1 MAQLPRERHRVLVV
15 SNLFPPHVLGG
26 AEIVAYR
33 QAVQLTK
40 RGYDVPVFAGWPAP
54 PESAGGLEMETVG
67 GLRVYRVPLTS
78 FEPDDNFFSAA
89 VAKRFYAVLN
99 AERPE
104 IVHFH
109 NVVGLGFSLITAAHR
124 SGARVLVTLHDH
136 AGYCFRATA
145 LREDGSICSDTEAC
159 ASACRGAIR
168 PRDVHRDLPMR
179 LRRDYVAWAL
189 EHADR
194 LISPSASLAE
204 AYITAKVADP
214 TRIVTVSNGI
224 DLEPFEHVGSRQ
236 ADADSVKFFCAAY
249 LGMHKGIPDLLDAA
263 ATLAEQGD
271 FKGRWSLAIAGDGDL
286 REKIE
291 SEILG
296 GRFDG
301 AVTLLG
307 RVPRGRIIEELE
319 LADVVV
325 LPSRWPENEPVVLLE
340 AMAAGRAQ
348 LATRI
353 GGMPDIVQDGVTG
366 TLTEPSNAAALAE
379 AMRSYVL
386 DPSLARRQGN
396 ASRARRELHSE
407 LAGVDQLEAIYHEI
421 CTVPQAIRPTKPL
434 VLCTGDWPL
443 PHVAEMINVLHDVHP
458 PPGIRIVWHEWVN
471 IDAWHN
477 ATLLWN
483 WSPGAQQDTMR
494 RALRAGVPIL
504 APSNCSLARGIEIVF
519 GAAITYD
526 TFLEGL
532 TALTELAHEPATLKA
547 MRERTCCAA
556 EFIASAT
563 ASAHYAL
570 SAESLAA

>member
-1 MAQLPRERHRVLVV
+1 MPIPSSSSAPPILACTRAFLIFWTQLPHLQ
-15 SNLFPPHVLGG
+15 N
-26 AEIVAYR
+26 
-33 QAVQLTK
+33 
-40 RGYDVPVFAGWPAP
+40 RGTLKDAGR
-54 PESAGGLEMETVG
+54 L
-67 GLRVYRVPLTS
+67 PLPGTGTS
-78 FEPDDNFFSAA
+78 E
-89 VAKRFYAVLN
+89 KKLK
-99 AERPE
+99 
-104 IVHFH
+104 
-109 NVVGLGFSLITAAHR
+109 
-124 SGARVLVTLHDH
+124 
-136 AGYCFRATA
+136 
-145 LREDGSICSDTEAC
+145 
-159 ASACRGAIR
+159 
-168 PRDVHRDLPMR
+168 
-179 LRRDYVAWAL
+179 
-189 EHADR
+189 AD
-194 LISPSASLAE
+194 
-204 AYITAKVADP
+204 
-214 TRIVTVSNGI
+214 
-224 DLEPFEHVGSRQ
+224 
-236 ADADSVKFFCAAY
+236 
-249 LGMHKGIPDLLDAA
+249 
-263 ATLAEQGD
+263 
-271 FKGRWSLAIAGDGDL
+271 
-286 REKIE
+286 
-291 SEILG
+291 ILG

-434 VLCTGDWPL
+434 VLVHGDWPL

-483 WSPGAQQDTMR
+483 SSTRCPTGHH
-494 RALRAGVPIL
+494 
-504 APSNCSLARGIEIVF
+504 AP
-519 GAAITYD
+519 
-526 TFLEGL
+526 
-532 TALTELAHEPATLKA
+532 
-547 MRERTCCAA
+547 CAA
-556 EFIASAT
+556 RWC
-563 ASAHYAL
+563 AHPRPIKL
-570 SAESLAA
+570 QPGQRDRDRVWRGNHL